1 MNEMD
6 ILWPWPAFWVHD
18 HNTYA
23 LMPPLIMPWKIL
35 MPLIFACW
43 SLPISRFAPR
53 RRPSQTIDDPPTHV
67 HVPQI
72 RRRIA
77 GGWNSLGLDD
87 ALVKAAET
95 ELGILPTSVQ
105 DECIPLVLGGGD
117 VMASSETGTGKTAAF
132 ALPILQLCHERR
144 EKEEKLPS
152 SSRPSRQ
159 PPLRCEMS
167 RIDRDKL
174 ISVDPS
180 GLRVQSRDVKQWAGC
195 RCTVGI
201 NLSQVSK
208 KAEHSYYY
216 EVEIKDEG
224 IVRIGF
230 ATADGSLNLGTDDG
244 GWGYGGTG
252 MIAHQN
258 KFEAYEEPEENRGQ
272 NVSFGKGDVI
282 GCLLRVSGGDQKNS
296 ATGGAIYFTK
306 NGRMIGKAFDV
317 CMSKKAKEAG
327 PLCLFPAVSLK
338 NAECA
343 INFSGEGFLYPPAQD
358 GTCTAFGSITTSS
371 GRIFNPRSVE
381 MGADSLGGPFA
392 IVIEP
397 TRDLAMQTAQT
408 FEKLSFG
415 LSDPK
420 VKTVLLVGGIN
431 PKETL
436 EKLNQ
441 YDVDILVATPPI
453 CASYIKQGKV
463 QTGTCRLLLLDEADK
478 LVRSNDF
485 LDDVMS
491 IYSRLP
497 KASMDVFDRLQ
508 VCFFSATLHSKQ
520 VKDLSS
526 MLCHRPLWVDLRGRN
541 DSRLPSTVHHAIVTV
556 DPNQY
561 DNFLAQRGSDGELKV
576 QTDAVHRGGELERT
590 TDWSELSPEDV
601 LSERIKLMKPH
612 VLLDLLERFE
622 MDACLVFCRT
632 NLDCDNLE
640 KFLRSAATKSAVKD
654 KYSCK
659 VLAGQRTMQERK
671 ASLKSFKDGEVRVLI
686 ATDVAARGLDI
697 SELPFVVNMML
708 PDDAVETYVHRVGRV
723 GRAERIGL
731 AISIVSTE
739 AEKVW
744 FCQNDKKPPC
754 EDTRLFDKGGNC
766 KWLDDIKLFKPIEK
780 LLQKNKVGCTKL
792 SSIDTNIPADMEGLI
807 KGKKY
812 GDYSGE
818 SSSIDPELSAHFDEL
833 SSLVKELSA
842 VEFALQGDFI
852 RSTMG
857 TM

>member
-1 MNEMD
+1 M
-6 ILWPWPAFWVHD
+6 
-18 HNTYA
+18 
-23 LMPPLIMPWKIL
+23 
-35 MPLIFACW
+35 
-43 SLPISRFAPR
+43 
-53 RRPSQTIDDPPTHV
+53 
-67 HVPQI
+67 
-72 RRRIA
+72 A

-95 ELGILPTSVQ
+95 QLGILPTSVQ

-117 VMASSETGTGKTAAF
+117 VMASSETGSGKTAAF

-144 EKEEKLPS
+144 IREKKKKEKLPS
-152 SSRPSRQ
+152 LPSTSSSDGATSSLPPSSPPRPSRQ
-159 PPLRCEMS
+159 PPLRCEIS
-167 RIDRDKL
+167 RTDRDKL
-174 ISVDPS
+174 ISVDAS

-201 NLSQVSK
+201 NPSQVSDK
-208 KAEHSYYY
+208 KEEGGDSSSSSQAEHAYYY

-224 IVRIGF
+224 IVRVGF

-258 KFEAYEEPEENRGQ
+258 KFEPFEESEENRGQ

-296 ATGGAIYFTK
+296 AAGGAIYFTK

-317 CMSKKAKEAG
+317 CMPKKAKKVG

-343 INFSGEGFLYPPAQD
+343 INFSGEGFLYSSAQD
-358 GTCTAFGSITTSS
+358 GTCTAFGSITTHS
-371 GRIFNPRSVE
+371 GGILNPRSVE
-381 MGADSLGGPFA
+381 VGADSLGGPFA

-420 VKTVLLVGGIN
+420 VKTALLVGGMS
-431 PKETL
+431 PKDTL

-441 YDVDILVATPPI
+441 NDVDILVATPPI

-463 QTGTCRLLLLDEADK
+463 QTGTCRLLLLDEADE
-478 LVRSNDF
+478 LVRRNDF
-485 LDDVMS
+485 LGDVMS

-497 KASMDVFDRLQ
+497 KASMDVFHRLQ

-561 DNFLAQRGSDGELKV
+561 DNFLAQRGSVEVLKV

-590 TDWSELSPEDV
+590 TDWSELSPEDI

-612 VLLDLLERFE
+612 VLLDLLDRFE
-622 MDACLVFCRT
+622 MDTCLVFCRT

-640 KFLRSAATKSAVKD
+640 KVLRSTATNSGAVKD

-671 ASLKSFKDGEVRVLI
+671 ASLKSFKDGEVRILI
-686 ATDVAARGLDI
+686 ATDLAARGLDI

-708 PDDAVETYVHRVGRV
+708 PDDAVEAYVHRVGRV

-744 FCQNDKKPPC
+744 FCQNDNKPPC

-812 GDYSGE
+812 GDYSGT

-857 TM
+857 AM